1 MRQTTSAPPSSRYLR
16 SETNGTLAK
25 FSGAQVVCSI
35 AVCARDMQ
43 ERVARS
49 RLAAPPFRWHSGQR
63 PCLSQRYATMSEA
76 AVNALR
82 IVLGSI
88 EAAKVRGIVLFILA
102 ALAGY
107 GFYSAMVPG
116 DDLNRASPDAVTIP
130 PLVRAEPMSS
140 PPAALR
146 VIREP
151 AGRPVAMPARPV
163 DRASLVRELQIAMT
177 QIECYHGPINGVWTA
192 ASKEAMSAFLFAVNA
207 QLPVDN
213 PDQTLLAL
221 AQSNSA
227 AKCAPGHADSNGAA
241 SPPAPPTNDG
251 MRASQIRADA
261 TQSESPPNSYGARA
275 PLNDR
280 PMREREMPVP
290 PKPMAQPSAAAVTLA
305 VGNAAPVLQPETPPS
320 MESPVT
326 RDESGQTKAQLEP
339 ATVSQVSSTPKVS
352 RPRAKSR
359 KHKTSD
365 SDDVSKSISKG
376 LNSIQRSLSSVFD

>member
-35 AVCARDMQ
+35 AVCASDMQ

-88 EAAKVRGIVLFILA
+88 EAAKVRGIVLFIMA
-102 ALAGY
+102 AFAGY
-107 GFYSAMVPG
+107 GFYSAMVPD
-116 DDLNRASPDAVTIP
+116 DDLNRASADAVTIP

-177 QIECYHGPINGVWTA
+177 RSECYHGPINGVWTA
-192 ASKEAMSAFLFAVNA
+192 ASKEAMSAFLVAVNA

-261 TQSESPPNSYGARA
+261 TPSESPTKA

-280 PMREREMPVP
+280 PMRERAWAPAEMLVP
-290 PKPMAQPSAAAVTLA
+290 PKPTAQPPAAAVTLA
-305 VGNAAPVLQPETPPS
+305 VGSAAPVLQPEAPPLT
-320 MESPVT
+320 ESPVI

-339 ATVSQVSSTPKVS
+339 ATISQVSSTPKVS

-365 SDDVSKSISKG
+365 YDDVSKSISKG

>member
-1 MRQTTSAPPSSRYLR
+1 MRQTASAPQSSRYLR

-25 FSGAQVVCSI
+25 LSRAQVVCSI
-35 AVCARDMQ
+35 AVCASDMQ
-43 ERVARS
+43 ERVAIS
-49 RLAAPPFRWHSGQR
+49 RLAAAPFRWHSGQR
-63 PCLSQRYATMSEA
+63 PHLSQRYATMSEA

-107 GFYSAMVPG
+107 GLYSAMVPD
-116 DDLNRASPDAVTIP
+116 DDLNRASADAVTIP

-146 VIREP
+146 VIRET

-163 DRASLVRELQIAMT
+163 DRASLVRDLQIAMT
-177 QIECYHGPINGVWTA
+177 RTECYHGPINGVWTV
-192 ASKEAMSAFLFAVNA
+192 ASKEAMSAFLVAVNA

-241 SPPAPPTNDG
+241 SPPAPPTSDRLG
-251 MRASQIRADA
+251 ASQIRADA
-261 TQSESPPNSYGARA
+261 TPSVSPTNFDGAQA

-280 PMREREMPVP
+280 PTSERAWAPAEMLVP
-290 PKPMAQPSAAAVTLA
+290 AKPTAQSSGTAVTLA
-305 VGNAAPVLQPETPPS
+305 AGSAAPVLQPETSPS
-320 MESPVT
+320 AESQVI

-339 ATVSQVSSTPKVS
+339 AKVS

-359 KHKTSD
+359 RHKTSD
-365 SDDVSKSISKG
+365 YDDVSKSISKG

>member
-1 MRQTTSAPPSSRYLR
+1 M
-16 SETNGTLAK
+16 
-25 FSGAQVVCSI
+25 VCSI
-35 AVCARDMQ
+35 AVCASDMQ
-43 ERVARS
+43 ERVAIS
-49 RLAAPPFRWHSGQR
+49 RLAAAPFRWHSGQR
-63 PCLSQRYATMSEA
+63 PHLCLRYATMSEA

-107 GFYSAMVPG
+107 CLYSAMVPD
-116 DDLNRASPDAVTIP
+116 DDLNRASADAVTIP

-146 VIREP
+146 IIRET

-163 DRASLVRELQIAMT
+163 DRASLVRDLQIAMT
-177 QIECYHGPINGVWTA
+177 RTECYHGPINGVWTV
-192 ASKEAMSAFLFAVNA
+192 ASKEAMSAFLVAVNA

-221 AQSNSA
+221 AQSNNA
-227 AKCAPGHADSNGAA
+227 AKCAPGHANSNGAA
-241 SPPAPPTNDG
+241 SPPAPPTSDRLG
-251 MRASQIRADA
+251 ASQIRADA
-261 TQSESPPNSYGARA
+261 TPSVSPTNSDGAQA

-280 PMREREMPVP
+280 PMSERAWAPAEMLVP
-290 PKPMAQPSAAAVTLA
+290 AKPTAQSSGTAVKLAA
-305 VGNAAPVLQPETPPS
+305 GSAAPVLQPETSPS
-320 MESPVT
+320 AESQVI

-339 ATVSQVSSTPKVS
+339 AKVS

-359 KHKTSD
+359 RHKTSD
-365 SDDVSKSISKG
+365 YDDVSKSISKG